1 MTDREYS
8 CDQSTVVIRVQQ
20 RVCDREYSCEWPIEY
35 SCEVRLTDS
44 DIMAAFRIFSPKAFT
59 LALTHDKADDNSDV
73 EGEADED
80 FGQDYG
86 QAEIKILCDRFGYDQ
101 DVDSLIKEWDE
112 RTDFGLNH
120 ADCH

>member
-1 MTDREYS
+1 
-8 CDQSTVVIRVQQ
+8 
-20 RVCDREYSCEWPIEY
+20 
-35 SCEVRLTDS
+35 
-44 DIMAAFRIFSPKAFT
+44 MAAFRIFSPKAFT

-120 ADCH
+120 ADCHWNEGPTLKEFPFEDAVKLWADKKNRCIII